1 MVARLVNWSRWG
13 RQDSGRP
20 DPESVTGGIY
30 NMGRADRQG
39 EGESGEDAEAPD
51 DPIDHRD
58 ADNLDGYIMRLRPDH
73 KRSIVVYFY
82 KRRPV
87 HRPLVDEAI
96 LRRPINGLTRGCGD
110 DTTGT
115 YMDDHPRSRPH
126 QRCGD
131 CRADRAIAP
140 GNIALPV

>member
-1 MVARLVNWSRWG
+1 MTGLSDFDVMVARLVNWSRWG

-39 EGESGEDAEAPD
+39 EGESGEDAEAPA

-58 ADNLDGYIMRLRPDH
+58 ADNLDGYIMQLRPDH

-96 LRRPINGLTRGCGD
+96 RSLCDLEEAIQRTNARMRR
-110 DTTGT
+110 
-115 YMDDHPRSRPH
+115 
-126 QRCGD
+126 
-131 CRADRAIAP
+131 
-140 GNIALPV
+140 